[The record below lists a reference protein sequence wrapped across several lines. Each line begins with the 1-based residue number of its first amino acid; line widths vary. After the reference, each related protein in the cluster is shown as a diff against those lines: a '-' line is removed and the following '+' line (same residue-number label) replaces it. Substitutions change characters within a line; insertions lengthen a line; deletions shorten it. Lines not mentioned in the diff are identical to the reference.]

1 MAGSA
6 TSLLPC
12 GMFFFT
18 GLHVWQGW
26 GDPHQAAPIH
36 GLQIH
41 AKTGMS
47 AEDCA
52 GAVQNSPL
60 GPVVSCRGSVVG
72 FLRANSCNGLP
83 SVSPHKCGWTPPPG
97 WAQRPCCPS
106 AVGGTRNGII
116 TDGPQSW
123 FTSSLCV
130 GSWRQ
135 SHPFPLFLSFF
146 PLVTH
151 MCVFPPRDAT
161 CALSFLKSKCI
172 PTTQSFLCCG
182 QSDRAVQLI
191 VFVTS

>member
-1 MAGSA
+1 
-6 TSLLPC
+6 
-12 GMFFFT
+12 MFFFT

-26 GDPHQAAPIH
+26 GDPHQAAPIP

-60 GPVVSCRGSVVG
+60 GPMVSCRGSAVG

-83 SVSPHKCGWTPPPG
+83 SVSPHRCGWTATPRLGSEALLSICCG
-97 WAQRPCCPS
+97 WDKEWDHHRWSPELVHLQPLCWQLEAE
-106 AVGGTRNGII
+106 
-116 TDGPQSW
+116 
-123 FTSSLCV
+123 SSL
-130 GSWRQ
+130 S
-135 SHPFPLFLSFF
+135 SLSFF
-146 PLVTH
+146 LLGTH

-172 PTTQSFLCCG
+172 PTTQFFLCCG
-182 QSDRAVQLI
+182 QTDRAVQLI
-191 VFVTS
+191 VFITS